1 MISRLSPLCLVLVVT
16 CVGSNAK
23 SDSPKHTPVSL
34 GPGPQLFIDDHLIE
48 QQSFLQRTV
57 NNPKRRPQP
66 VIPGGDTYR
75 ISQPFVSVV
84 RDARKGI
91 FRMWYE
97 VPVADHRTSH
107 VAYTESRNG
116 ISWPPP
122 KVLPNYFR
130 DKDYTHACRL
140 SVVDH
145 GPDWPV
151 PNKRFVMA
159 VDSQIRSGT
168 RVAYVRIFTSADGLD
183 WTLLTNKPGIA
194 HNNDITSLHWDPI
207 RKQYIAIASQ
217 VIAGISGLARVPH
230 QSESKDLINWSPKR
244 QIIQPSLAPIEMY
257 ARNLND
263 GTTQFYGMSGIVV
276 RGELMIGLVKVLQDH
291 LNATPGKTAA
301 EMGSPGR
308 AYAGYGYTVLA
319 WSRDGHTWQRDHEPF
334 IPRNRVPGTF
344 DYAMSW
350 GDAQVITDQE
360 TLIYYGGYKRGHKV
374 NRTKERQLGL
384 ARMPRD
390 RYVSR
395 LAGPNFGRLFTK
407 PLVLTARSLTVNANV
422 RGEGRVRLLDSRRKP
437 LDGFGWIEFKGD
449 SIEHKIDWS
458 SRLTSVSGKVVHLEF
473 QLKDSQLFGFDLH

>member
-1 MISRLSPLCLVLVVT
+1 MMSRLSPLCLALT
-16 CVGSNAK
+16 LLCGRATTK
-23 SDSPKHTPVSL
+23 ADDPSPPPLPL
-34 GPGPQLFIDDHLIE
+34 GPGPHLLIDDHLIGE
-48 QQSFLQRTV
+48 QSFLRRTV
-57 NNPKRRPQP
+57 NNPKKRSKP
-66 VIPGGDTYR
+66 VIPGGETYR

-84 RDARKGI
+84 RDAQKGI

-97 VPVADHRTSH
+97 VPVRDPGTSH
-107 VAYTESRNG
+107 VAYTESKDG
-116 ISWPPP
+116 ITWPPP

-130 DKDYTHACRL
+130 DKNYTHAGRL

-145 GPDWPV
+145 GPDWPDA
-151 PNKRFVMA
+151 NKRFVMA
-159 VDSQIRSGT
+159 VDSQVRSGT
-168 RVAYVRIFTSADGLD
+168 RVAYIRIFTSADGLD
-183 WTLLTNKPGIA
+183 WTLLTKKPGVS

-207 RKQYIAIASQ
+207 RKQYIAMASQ
-217 VIAGISGLARVPH
+217 VIAGITGLARVPH

-244 QIIQPSLAPIEMY
+244 KIIQPSLAPVEMY

-276 RGELMIGLVKVLQDH
+276 RGGLMIGMVKVLQDH

-308 AYAGYGYTVLA
+308 AYAGFGYTVLA
-319 WSRDGHTWQRDHEPF
+319 WSRDGRTWQRDHEPF

-350 GDAQVITDQE
+350 GDAQIITEKE

-395 LAGPNFGRLFTK
+395 LAGPNVGRLLTK
-407 PLVLTARSLTVNANV
+407 PLVLKARSLTVNANV
-422 RGEGRVRLLDSRRKP
+422 RGEGRVRLLDSKRKP

-449 SIEHKIDWS
+449 SIEHTIQWNS
-458 SRLTSVSGKVVHLEF
+458 GLASVSGTVVHLEF
-473 QLKDSQLFGFDLH
+473 QLRDSQLFGFDLH